1 VLIAM
6 LAIGAPAAVAG
17 EIPGPGDPAV
27 DVPETPATPPP
38 VDPPPVDS
46 PPAEPPPVEPPPV
59 DPPPADP
66 PPANPPPADPPSVDP
81 PPAQSPPAQS
91 PPVQPPPGGPPV
103 TDAPDRPAP
112 PRPAPP
118 RDGSSDPRDEDT
130 GPDSEQGDGEEGGA
144 HSVAQNVSRTIQV
157 VVQVQRGC
165 RTHCTGT
172 SQTQRA
178 VQVSETTQSA
188 TAVSGGSGAGGSSA
202 EARNESSTIQFVW
215 QTQIGC
221 VAFCW
226 HTSQSQEASQNA
238 STIQEADAESALVAW
253 AENLA
258 ETVQYVF
265 QRQQGCEHECYGVSQ
280 YQSSAQTQ
288 TTSQWASA
296 TASADGEEDVDGGF
310 LVPDWLIAFA
320 LNIGATVQTIYQ
332 YQEALCVE
340 HCVGDAQLQEA
351 IQHALTDQR
360 AVASAAPPEPPP
372 GEEPPGGQPPPGPP
386 GPGAPPQAGVFATPN
401 AATPSSLVGR
411 VHVLGE
417 RRQRTVRRQQL
428 ELRAGA
434 QRDGGVPTTP
444 APATALPLGSGS
456 APVSTS
462 AGSAPAGAGSD
473 APVTGRTT
481 SDDTGEARGAGD
493 QLPPRSFVVPST
505 PNPDGSM
512 SWLALLF
519 LTAAL
524 AAASTT
530 SSPRYRSRHLG

>member
-1 VLIAM
+1 
-6 LAIGAPAAVAG
+6 
-17 EIPGPGDPAV
+17 
-27 DVPETPATPPP
+27 
-38 VDPPPVDS
+38 
-46 PPAEPPPVEPPPV
+46 
-59 DPPPADP
+59 
-66 PPANPPPADPPSVDP
+66 
-81 PPAQSPPAQS
+81 
-91 PPVQPPPGGPPV
+91 
-103 TDAPDRPAP
+103 
-112 PRPAPP
+112 
-118 RDGSSDPRDEDT
+118 
-130 GPDSEQGDGEEGGA
+130 
-144 HSVAQNVSRTIQV
+144 V

-165 RTHCTGT
+165 RTHCSGT

-188 TAVSGGSGAGGSSA
+188 TAVSGGSGAGISSA

-238 STIQEADAESALVAW
+238 STLQEADAESALMAW

-265 QRQQGCEHECYGVSQ
+265 QAQQGCEHECYGVSQ

-296 TASADGEEDVDGGF
+296 DGEEDVNGGF

-320 LNIGATVQTIYQ
+320 LNIGATIQTVYQ
-332 YQEALCVE
+332 YQEALCME
-340 HCVGDAQLQEA
+340 RCVGDAQLQEA

-360 AVASAAPPEPPP
+360 AVASAAPPEPPSAEGPPGGQPPP

-386 GPGAPPQAGVFATPN
+386 GPGALPEAGMLALPN
-401 AATPSSLVGR
+401 SATPSSLAGSVPVVGEHR
-411 VHVLGE
+411 TRTM
-417 RRQRTVRRQQL
+417 RRQEL
-428 ELRAGA
+428 ELRTDA
-434 QRDGGVPTTP
+434 QVTGGFTATLAAANTP
-444 APATALPLGSGS
+444 ALGAGP
-456 APVSTS
+456 APVSVS
-462 AGSAPAGAGSD
+462 AGGRPAGAGPE
-473 APVTGRTT
+473 ARVTRQTT
-481 SDDTGEARGAGD
+481 SADTGEARGAGG

-505 PNPDGSM
+505 PNPDGAM

-530 SSPRYRSRHLG
+530 SSLRYRSRHLG